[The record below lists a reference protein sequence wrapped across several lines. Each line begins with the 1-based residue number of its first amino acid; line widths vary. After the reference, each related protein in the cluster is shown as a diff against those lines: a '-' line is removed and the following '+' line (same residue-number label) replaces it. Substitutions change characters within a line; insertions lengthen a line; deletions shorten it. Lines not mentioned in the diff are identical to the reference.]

1 MLSKYKLN
9 QLYFKDTQF
18 ANLMTRRIFNVLLI
32 ANPYDAFMLED
43 DGRIDE
49 KIFNEY
55 TSLSLRYPPRFTQAT
70 TCEEA
75 LALLNSMTF
84 DLIICMPGTGDN
96 DSFDVARNIKV
107 QYAHIPMV
115 ILTPFSHGITQRIAN
130 EDLSPFEYIFCW
142 LGNTDLLLS
151 IIKLIEDKMNLEH
164 DVNEVGVQLIL
175 LVEDSIR
182 FYSSTLPNLYKFVLK
197 QSQEFSTE
205 ALNAHQRTLRMRGR
219 PKIVLART
227 YNEAIGIYEHYKNN
241 MLGVITDVRFPHEE
255 WGEKDALAGIKLC
268 EAIRKEDPF
277 VPLIIQS
284 SETQNQAYA
293 AKYEAAFIDKN
304 SKKMD
309 VDLRRIVADNFGFGD
324 FIFRN
329 PDTME
334 EIARVKNLKELQNI
348 LFAVPAES
356 FLYHISH
363 NHVSRWLYSRAMFP
377 VAEFLKPITW
387 NSLQDVDA
395 HRKIIFEAIVK
406 YRKMKN
412 QGVVAIFKRDRFD
425 RYSNFARIG
434 EGSLGGKGRGLA
446 FIDNMVKRHP
456 EFEEFEN
463 ARVAIPKTIVLCT
476 DIFDEFMET
485 NNLYQVALSDVDDDV
500 ILRYFLKAKLP
511 DRLVEDFFTFFDAV
525 KSPIA
530 IRSSSLLEDSHYQ
543 PFAGIYNTYMIPYL
557 DDKYE
562 MLRML
567 SDAIKGVYA
576 SVFFRDSK
584 AYMQATSNVIDQ
596 EKMAVILQEVV
607 GNQYANRYY
616 PSMSGVARSLNYYPI
631 GDERAEEG
639 TVNLALGLGKYI
651 VDGGMTLR
659 FSPYHPHQIL
669 QLSEMEISLRE
680 TQTRFYALDLGNGGQ
695 NFSIDDG
702 FNLLKLPVKEAE
714 KDGSLNYIASTYD
727 PYDQVIRDGLY
738 PGGRKVITFANILQ
752 HDVFPLPRLLQLAL
766 KYGQEEMRRPVE
778 IEFAANLSREKDKTG
793 SFYLLQIRP
802 IVDAKEVLDE
812 DLTAIPDD
820 RILLRSDNSLGHGIM
835 NDLFDVVYV
844 KTDHWTASRNPQIA
858 AEIEQLNQRFLDE
871 GKNYVLIGPGR
882 WGSSDPWLGIPVKWP
897 HISAARVIVEAGLT
911 NYRVDPSQ
919 GTHFFQNLTSFGVG
933 YFTINAYRGEGIY
946 NEAYLNAQSAIHET
960 EFLRHVRFEHPTIVK
975 MDGKKKRGVV
985 LLPQE

>member
-241 MLGVITDVRFPHEE
+241 VLGVITDVRFPHEE

-329 PDTME
+329 PNTME

-669 QLSEMEISLRE
+669 QLSEMEIALRE

-752 HDVFPLPRLLQLAL
+752 HDVFPLSRILQLAL

-802 IVDAKEVLDE
+802 IVDAKEMLDE
-812 DLTAIPDD
+812 DLAAIPDEAL
-820 RILLRSDNSLGHGIM
+820 LLRSDNSLGHGIM
-835 NDLFDVVYV
+835 TDITDVVYV

-858 AEIEQLNQRFLDE
+858 SEIEQLNQRFLNE
-871 GKNYVLIGPGR
+871 GRNYVLIGPGR

-897 HISAARVIVEAGLT
+897 HISAARIIVEAGLT

-946 NEAYLNAQSAIHET
+946 NEAFLNAQPAVSET
-960 EFLRHVRFEHPTIVK
+960 EFLRHVRFEQPAVVK
-975 MDGKKKRGVV
+975 MDGKKKQGVV
-985 LLPQE
+985 LLPKQ